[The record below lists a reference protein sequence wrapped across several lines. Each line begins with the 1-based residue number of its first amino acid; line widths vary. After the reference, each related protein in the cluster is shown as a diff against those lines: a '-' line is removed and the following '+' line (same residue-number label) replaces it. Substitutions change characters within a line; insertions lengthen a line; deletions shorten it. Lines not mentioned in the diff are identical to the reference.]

1 MGVHSRVPDGPKNKL
16 REKRVSEL
24 LQRLWHEEQ
33 GQDLVEYGLIAV
45 LIVLAAVAGMGFLA
59 NVINNKF
66 FSIGSDLETPAT

>member
-1 MGVHSRVPDGPKNKL
+1 M
-16 REKRVSEL
+16 SEL